1 MNTKTNKRNNYLKHN
16 SKPGTQ
22 GGDLTK
28 WIKSMGIN
36 HKTTWIA

>member
-1 MNTKTNKRNNYLKHN
+1 MSTKTSKRNNYLKHN

-28 WIKSMGIN
+28 
-36 HKTTWIA
+36 